1 MTFSNPNSKPKSTQ
15 MAEWR
20 LLPPSAR
27 WQALQTQLSQR
38 AIPDDSPWMRRSRV
52 ISRWRVLADGST
64 APAPRMA

>member
-1 MTFSNPNSKPKSTQ
+1 MTFSNPNSTR

-20 LLPPSAR
+20 SAPPPAR

-38 AIPDDSPWMRRSRV
+38 AIPDGSPWVRRSRV
-52 ISRWRVLADGST
+52 ISRWHVSGDGST